1 MKKSKK
7 KIKQEESLLQLSLI
21 VLGLIGYYF
30 TNSII
35 KTFFIIIIPA
45 LCFVIAYVTYQ
56 TIKKQK
62 NTTRLRNSG
71 INEIDKMDGIQFESY
86 LASLFT
92 ALGYKAKTTNA
103 AGDYGADLVMIK
115 DQLKIV
121 VQAKRYSKNV
131 GIKAIQEISASKQHY
146 NANEAWVVTN
156 SYYTKP
162 AVALALSNDVRLIDR
177 NELINFILDIN
188 PGAAP
193 TAKEVRETVAPK
205 EKKCPSCKSKMFQ
218 REGKYGSFYGCS
230 NHPICKT
237 TVPL

>member
-30 TNSII
+30 TNSITV
-35 KTFFIIIIPA
+35 TFFIVIITAI
-45 LCFVIAYVTYQ
+45 CFVIIYLTYQ
-56 TIKKQK
+56 TIKKQR
-62 NTTRLRNSG
+62 NATRLRNSG
-71 INEIDKMDGIQFESY
+71 IIEIDKMQGIQFEFY

-103 AGDYGADLVMIK
+103 AGDYGADLLLTK
-115 DQLKIV
+115 DHSKIV

-156 SYYTKP
+156 SFYTKP

-177 NELINFILDIN
+177 NELIDFILDIN

-205 EKKCPSCKSKMFQ
+205 EIKCPSCKSTMIERK
-218 REGKYGSFYGCS
+218 GKYGSFYGCS
-230 NHPICKT
+230 KHPVCKT
-237 TVPL
+237 TLPL